1 LRCVKWHDRLLSSMK
16 REPYDNEN
24 PGLRLRWL
32 MLSRVAIVSFI
43 LGIAAFIQVKGTE
56 SLSPVSLYSV
66 YLLIGIT
73 YFLSIFY
80 AYLLKK
86 NKNVEFNVNVQ
97 SLFDIVLITI
107 LVYVT
112 GGIES
117 IYSMLYPLV
126 IIYSVVFRGKKGGVL
141 IASTG
146 GILYGLLIDLE
157 FYHVVQPIYNVGH
170 TYNFSAGYVFARIFI
185 YIVSFYIIAFLTS
198 YLVEKEKTARV
209 LLSEKESA
217 FDQLDL
223 LHRSIIESI
232 DAGIMT
238 IDLQGFIKSFNRE
251 RITGFSFSEIRNK
264 NIKEIFQNLVDSIDG
279 EADEDRDSVWAADQ
293 KPQKRYEIT
302 ITTKNEHPV
311 ILGFSHSNLMD
322 GSNETIGNILIF
334 QDLTTI
340 KKMEREVERNKRLAF
355 IGEMSAVLA
364 HELRNPL
371 ASLSGSI
378 QILQRDLELE
388 GTDQKLMDIILRG
401 KDQLEDLAKDFLL
414 LARPN
419 PGDRTTINVK
429 KIIETIIESDRY
441 GPDWNEPIEIE
452 EVWCNR
458 NEVYGN
464 EAEIRQALGNIL
476 INALQSMPEGGI
488 MTIKTDTLVNGDDKE
503 FLKIYIEDTGMGI
516 EEKHHDKIL
525 EPFYTTKEMG
535 TGLGLAIV
543 NRIIESHGGKFTIDS
558 KLDKGTHCTI
568 LLPIEEN
575 GRS

>member
-1 LRCVKWHDRLLSSMK
+1 ME
-16 REPYDNEN
+16 RESYNNEN

-32 MLSRVAIVSFI
+32 MMSRVAIVSFL

-80 AYLLKK
+80 AYLLNK
-86 NKNVEFNVNVQ
+86 NKDIEFNVNVQ

-107 LVYVT
+107 LVFVT

-126 IIYSVVFRGKKGGVL
+126 IIYSALFLGKRGGIL

-157 FYHVVQPIYNVGH
+157 FYHVIQPIYNVGY

-198 YLVEKEKTARV
+198 YLVEKEKAARV

-217 FDQLDL
+217 FDKLDL

-238 IDLQGFIKSFNRE
+238 IDFQGFIKSFNRAAE

-264 NIKEIFQNLVDSIDG
+264 NINEIFKNLVDSING
-279 EADEDRDSVWAADQ
+279 EADEGRDSVWEADQ

-302 ITTKNEHPV
+302 ITSKDGHPV

-322 GSNETIGNILIF
+322 GTNRIIGKILIF

-340 KKMEREVERNKRLAF
+340 KEMEREVERNKRLAF

-388 GTDQKLMDIILRG
+388 GTDQRLMDIILRG
-401 KDQLEDLAKDFLL
+401 KDQLENLAKDFLL

-429 KIIETIIESDRY
+429 EIIGTIIESDRY
-441 GPDWNEPIEIE
+441 GPDWNEPIEIDE
-452 EVWCNR
+452 TWCDR

-464 EAEIRQALGNIL
+464 EAEVRQALGNVL
-476 INALQSMPEGGI
+476 INALQSMPEGGVL
-488 MTIKTDTLVNGDDKE
+488 TIKTDTIVNGE
-503 FLKIYIEDTGMGI
+503 HNGFLKIYIEDTGVGI
-516 EEKHHDKIL
+516 GNEHYGKIL
-525 EPFYTTKEMG
+525 EPFYTTKETG

-558 KLDKGTHCTI
+558 KLNEGTHCTI
-568 LLPIEEN
+568 LLPIDKN
-575 GRS
+575 RRS

>member
-1 LRCVKWHDRLLSSMK
+1 ME
-16 REPYDNEN
+16 REPYNNEN

-32 MLSRVAIVSFI
+32 MLSRVVIVSFL

-80 AYLLKK
+80 AYLLNK
-86 NKNVEFNVNVQ
+86 NKDIEFNVNVQ

-107 LVYVT
+107 LVFVT

-126 IIYSVVFRGKKGGVL
+126 IIYSALFLGKRGGVL

-157 FYHVVQPIYNVGH
+157 FYHVIQPIYNVGH

-198 YLVEKEKTARV
+198 YLVEKEKAARV

-217 FDQLDL
+217 FDQLDM

-238 IDLQGFIKSFNRE
+238 IDLQGRIKSFNRAAE
-251 RITGFSFSEIRNK
+251 KITGFLFSEIRNK
-264 NIKEIFQNLVDSIDG
+264 NINEIFKNLADSIDG
-279 EADEDRDSVWAADQ
+279 EADESRGSVFETDR
-293 KPQKRYEIT
+293 KPQKRYELT
-302 ITTKNEHPV
+302 ITSKDEHPV
-311 ILGFSHSNLMD
+311 ILGFSHSNLIN
-322 GSNETIGNILIF
+322 SKSQTIGKILIF

-340 KKMEREVERNKRLAF
+340 KEMEREVERNKRLAF

-388 GTDQKLMDIILRG
+388 GSDQRLMDIILRG
-401 KDQLEDLAKDFLL
+401 KDQLEDLARDFLL

-429 KIIETIIESDRY
+429 TIIDTIIESDRY
-441 GPDWNEPIEIE
+441 GSDWNEPINIK
-452 EVWCNR
+452 EVWCDR

-476 INALQSMPEGGI
+476 INALQSMPEGGSL
-488 MTIKTDTLVNGDDKE
+488 TIKTDTLDNGDDKE
-503 FLKIYIEDTGMGI
+503 FLKIYIEDTGVGI
-516 EEKHHDKIL
+516 GEEHHEKIL
-525 EPFYTTKEMG
+525 EPFYTTKETG

-543 NRIIESHGGKFTIDS
+543 NRVIESHGGKFTIDS
-558 KLDKGTHCTI
+558 KLNEGTQCTI
-568 LLPIEEN
+568 LLPLDEN
-575 GRS
+575 RRS

>member
-1 LRCVKWHDRLLSSMK
+1 ME
-16 REPYDNEN
+16 REPYNNEN

-32 MLSRVAIVSFI
+32 MLSRVAIVSFL
-43 LGIAAFIQVKGTE
+43 LGIAAFIQIKGTE

-80 AYLLKK
+80 AYLLNK
-86 NKNVEFNVNVQ
+86 NKNIEFNVNVQ

-126 IIYSVVFRGKKGGVL
+126 IIYSVLFLGKRGGIL

-157 FYHVVQPIYNVGH
+157 FYHVIQPIYNVGH

-185 YIVSFYIIAFLTS
+185 NIVSFYIIAFLTS

-238 IDLQGFIKSFNRE
+238 IDLQGFIKSFNRAAE
-251 RITGFSFSEIRNK
+251 RITGFLFSEIRNK
-264 NIKEIFQNLVDSIDG
+264 NINEIFKKLVDSIDG
-279 EADEDRDSVWAADQ
+279 EAEEGRDSVFEADR

-302 ITTKNEHPV
+302 ITSKDEHPV
-311 ILGFSHSNLMD
+311 ILGFSHSNLID
-322 GSNETIGNILIF
+322 SKSKTIGKILIF

-340 KKMEREVERNKRLAF
+340 KEMEREVERNKRLAF

-378 QILQRDLELE
+378 QILHRDLELE
-388 GTDQKLMDIILRG
+388 GTDQRLMDIILRG
-401 KDQLEDLAKDFLL
+401 KDQLEALARDFLL

-419 PGDRTTINVK
+419 PGDRTAVNVK
-429 KIIETIIESDRY
+429 KIIDTIIESDRY
-441 GPDWNEPIEIE
+441 GSDWNEPIDIK
-452 EVWCNR
+452 EVWCDR

-476 INALQSMPEGGI
+476 INALQAMPEGGI
-488 MTIKTDTLVNGDDKE
+488 LTIKTDTLGNGEDKE
-503 FLKIYIEDTGMGI
+503 FLKIYIEDTGVGI
-516 EEKHHDKIL
+516 GEEHHEKIL
-525 EPFYTTKEMG
+525 EPFYTTKETG

-543 NRIIESHGGKFTIDS
+543 NRVIESHGGKLTIDS
-558 KLDKGTHCTI
+558 KLNEGTQCTI
-568 LLPIEEN
+568 LLPIDEN
-575 GRS
+575 RRS

>member
-1 LRCVKWHDRLLSSMK
+1 ME
-16 REPYDNEN
+16 REAYNNEN
-24 PGLRLRWL
+24 QELRLRWL
-32 MLSRVAIVSFI
+32 MLSRVAIVSFL

-73 YFLSIFY
+73 YFLSLFY
-80 AYLLKK
+80 AYLL
-86 NKNVEFNVNVQ
+86 NKNNNIEFNVNIQ
-97 SLFDIVLITI
+97 SLFDIVLITV
-107 LVYVT
+107 LVFVT

-126 IIYSVVFRGKKGGVL
+126 IIYSVLFLGKRGGIL

-157 FYHVVQPIYNVGH
+157 FYNVIQPIYNVGH
-170 TYNFSAGYVFARIFI
+170 IYNSSAGYVFARIFI
-185 YIVSFYIIAFLTS
+185 YIVSFYIIAILTS

-238 IDLQGFIKSFNRE
+238 IDLQGFIKSFNRAAE

-264 NIKEIFQNLVDSIDG
+264 NIGEILKNLIDIIDG
-279 EADEDRDSVWAADQ
+279 ESEEGGDSVWGADR
-293 KPQKRYEIT
+293 KPQKRYETT
-302 ITTKNEHPV
+302 ITAKDGHPV

-322 GSNETIGNILIF
+322 GKSKKIGQILIF
-334 QDLTTI
+334 QDLTS
-340 KKMEREVERNKRLAF
+340 KKEMEREVEKNKRLAF

-401 KDQLEDLAKDFLL
+401 KDQLENLAKDFLL

-419 PGDRTTINVK
+419 PGNRTTINVK
-429 KIIETIIESDRY
+429 KIIHTIVESDRC
-441 GPDWNEPIEIE
+441 GPDWNDPITIE
-452 EVWCNR
+452 EEWGDWN
-458 NEVYGN
+458 NVYGN
-464 EAEIRQALGNIL
+464 EVEIRQALGNIVM
-476 INALQSMPEGGI
+476 NALQSMPEGGI
-488 MTIKTDTLVNGDDKE
+488 LKIKTDTLVTQDKE
-503 FLKIYIEDTGMGI
+503 FLQINIEDTGIGI
-516 EEKHHDKIL
+516 GKEHHDKIL
-525 EPFYTTKEMG
+525 EPFYTTKETG

-543 NRIIESHGGKFTIDS
+543 NRVIESHGGNFTIDS
-558 KLDKGTHCTI
+558 KLNEGTQCII
-568 LLPIEEN
+568 LLPIDSD
-575 GRS
+575 RSS